1 MARRRRLRPG
11 PESVWRILRQMAQES
26 RQHEE
31 WRRRIEV
38 EEAARRRE
46 REAQEAARQRE
57 RDEQQEARQWERD
70 EQEKAWRQ
78 ERKERDVQAAAELKA
93 LRRAVHRMI
102 GDGDARFG
110 RLMEA
115 LTEGDLI
122 PLLQGAG
129 YPVYGE
135 LVRRRGISRNGITVA
150 EMDLVAL
157 GDAVSVGV
165 EVKTT
170 LRPEYVR
177 HFVGK
182 MERFRDL
189 FPDCSRETVHG
200 AMAYLTATESA
211 PMMALRRGLLL
222 IRVVGSSA
230 SIVSPPEFEPRNF

>member
-1 MARRRRLRPG
+1 MARKRRLRSS
-11 PESVWRILRQMAQES
+11 PESVWRILRQLAREN
-26 RQHEE
+26 REHEE
-31 WRRRIEV
+31 WRRRFEV

-46 REAQEAARQRE
+46 REAEEAARRRE
-57 RDEQQEARQWERD
+57 HEAQEA
-70 EQEKAWRQ
+70 AWRQ
-78 ERKERDVQAAAELKA
+78 ERKERDERETAAQEA
-93 LRRAVHRMI
+93 LRRAVHRMM

-115 LTEGDLI
+115 LTEGDLV
-122 PLLQGAG
+122 PLLQKGG
-129 YPVYGE
+129 YPVYGD
-135 LVRRRGISRNGITVA
+135 LVRRRGISRNGMTVA

-177 HFVGK
+177 EFVGK

-189 FPDCSRETVHG
+189 FPDCSREAVHG

-211 PMMALRRGLLL
+211 PAMALRRGLLL

-230 SIVSPPEFEPRNF
+230 SIVSPPGFEPRNF